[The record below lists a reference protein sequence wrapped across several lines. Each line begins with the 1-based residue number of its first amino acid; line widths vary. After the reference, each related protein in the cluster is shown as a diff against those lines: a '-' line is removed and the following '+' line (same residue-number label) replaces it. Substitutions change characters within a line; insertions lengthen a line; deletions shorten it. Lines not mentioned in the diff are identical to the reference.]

1 MLLEASENQIT
12 FNIYVYTILWVF
24 SAKWVVMSTSIC
36 KSLGYKAK
44 VLASLTNRYYLDIN
58 NKMNQGQLPK
68 ICMPFSD
75 Q

>member
-12 FNIYVYTILWVF
+12 LKIYVYTILWVF
-24 SAKWVVMSTSIC
+24 SAKWVVISIC

-44 VLASLTNRYYLDIN
+44 VLASLTNQYYLDIN

-68 ICMPFSD
+68 NLYVLF
-75 Q
+75 

>member
-24 SAKWVVMSTSIC
+24 SAKWVVMSIC

-44 VLASLTNRYYLDIN
+44 VLASLTNRYYLNIN

-68 ICMPFSD
+68 NLYALF
-75 Q
+75 